1 MEQNTVGIGQTSQE
15 TGVSERMLRH
25 WQSVGYINPE
35 IVVCGDRNYR
45 RYTSQDIQLIK
56 TIKEL
61 KDEGFTLNAAVKQAK
76 IKMEKRND

>member
-35 IVVCGDRNYR
+35 VVVCGERGYR
-45 RYTSQDIQLIK
+45 RFSAKDIQLIK
-56 TIKEL
+56 TIKKL
-61 KDEGFTLNAAVKQAK
+61 KDDGFTLKAAAKQAK
-76 IKMEKRND
+76 IKLEKKND